1 MMMWSFSAVA
11 AAGAKVCG
19 LRNHPKLWRR
29 ESSDQPVAFLW
40 GDRCHGVS
48 TNSVWNTTMLDEYL
62 MFLLI
67 LGFFLG
73 FFGVWKNWGLD
84 DNYSIIQCWMILEE
98 TCTSQNLMLMPGRVK
113 PPIRE
118 GAGTLRGALSALGHF
133 WRQQRYG
140 RFQQPKLVFQTVFWK
155 KLTKSKLGQK
165 KILGS
170 SMSKVFGLFF
180 GQLQDSTTKSRKHH
194 GFQEWKPNL
203 QSLAFGRS
211 TQKLGWCE
219 ALKIWKQYAIC
230 RSTDTSK
237 LSILCSSSPNIIHP
251 PDTWRPTGDHH
262 KWYPSTSCMRMSLWQ
277 FSSEKMMIHHQIHQH
292 LQANPWKS
300 GRCSPGYVRWFLS
313 PMD

>member
-48 TNSVWNTTMLDEYL
+48 TNGVWNTTMLDEDL

-84 DNYSIIQCWMILEE
+84 DNYQYNPMLDDTWGDLYQSEFDTNAWQGEAADSRRCWNFAR
-98 TCTSQNLMLMPGRVK
+98 CT
-113 PPIRE
+113 E
-118 GAGTLRGALSALGHF
+118 CTECTGAF

-155 KLTKSKLGQK
+155 KLTKSKLGQFFFFSDHQCPRFLVCF
-165 KILGS
+165 LGNFKTQPQNPENT
-170 SMSKVFGLFF
+170 M
-180 GQLQDSTTKSRKHH
+180 
-194 GFQEWKPNL
+194 GFQEGKPNL
-203 QSLAFGRS
+203 QSLAFGRL

-230 RSTDTSK
+230 RSTDTSR

-262 KWYPSTSCMRMSLWQ
+262 KWYPSTSCMRVCLWQ
-277 FSSEKMMIHHQIHQH
+277 FS
-292 LQANPWKS
+292 
-300 GRCSPGYVRWFLS
+300 
-313 PMD
+313 